1 MGTAMRS
8 SGYKKSSDI
17 FNDIESGKIGSRQR
31 DQIRTLR
38 ELDRLPITA
47 ELAPISEVDETV
59 TQATEEETEV
69 SIEEIEEFDIA
80 GATFGTG
87 TETTDFVSSK
97 NEPIKGRIIGP
108 PKGSRTTTAKKK
120 KRFIR

>member
-1 MGTAMRS
+1 M
-8 SGYKKSSDI
+8 
-17 FNDIESGKIGSRQR
+17 
-31 DQIRTLR
+31 
-38 ELDRLPITA
+38 PITA

-97 NEPIKGRIIGP
+97 K
-108 PKGSRTTTAKKK
+108 
-120 KRFIR
+120 